1 MKRSLVSSKPN
12 LVHNLPPFVKGRG
25 FIIQTPKKPDLFG
38 KPERICEEI
47 VRQIHDLP
55 SLPELVLRVT
65 EMVNNPMTSAKDL
78 GNVIALD
85 QVQTARFLKLVN
97 SAHYG
102 FPSEITKITTAIVIL
117 GFNSIKQ
124 LLLST
129 AVFDLFGS
137 DPNHSGH
144 RVALMHHTIGTA
156 IASRTIGRY
165 LGYPELE
172 ELFVAGLLHDIGK
185 VVMDQYFHEDYLAII
200 KKTSEEDITFLTAER
215 CLLDFDHTVVGQL
228 LAKHWRLHSKV
239 ETIIA
244 NHHHPST
251 AGLFGQE
258 TAIVHLADI
267 LARAKQIGSG
277 GDRVMPDLEPWSWEL
292 LGLNSEMLEQILLQI
307 EKEYPQVISI
317 FELEK

>member
-1 MKRSLVSSKPN
+1 MKRSLVSSE
-12 LVHNLPPFVKGRG
+12 
-25 FIIQTPKKPDLFG
+25 PDLIVISS
-38 KPERICEEI
+38 PRESEPICEEV

-55 SLPELVLRVT
+55 TLPEVVLRVT
-65 EMVNNPMTSAKDL
+65 EMVNNPMTSANDL

-97 SAHYG
+97 SAYYG
-102 FPSEITKITTAIVIL
+102 YPKEINKITTAIVIL

-137 DPNHSGH
+137 NPNHSGH

-156 IASRTIGRY
+156 IASRTIGRH

-172 ELFVAGLLHDIGK
+172 ELFLAGLLHDIGK
-185 VVMDQYFHEDYLAII
+185 VVMDQYFHKEFMAII
-200 KKTSEEDITFLTAER
+200 KKTSEEDITFLTAEQS
-215 CLLDFDHTVVGQL
+215 LLDFDHTMVGQL
-228 LAKHWRLHSKV
+228 LAKHWKLPSKL

-244 NHHHPST
+244 NHHHPALS
-251 AGLFGQE
+251 GSFGQE
-258 TAIVHLADI
+258 TAMVHLADI
-267 LARAKQIGSG
+267 LTRAKQIGSG
-277 GDRVMPDLEPWSWEL
+277 GDRVMPDLEPWSWET

-317 FELEK
+317 FEL